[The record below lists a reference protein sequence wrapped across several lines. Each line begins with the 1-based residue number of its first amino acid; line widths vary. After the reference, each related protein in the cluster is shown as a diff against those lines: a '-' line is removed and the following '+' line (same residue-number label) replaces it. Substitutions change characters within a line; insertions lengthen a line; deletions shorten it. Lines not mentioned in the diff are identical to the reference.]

1 MKLVSDFI
9 SRLVGNKTPPV
20 ARAKGGADMKN
31 IQGVFAKTSTAPAAH
46 EFDFTTKPAAA
57 KSRVAPHPLDL
68 ELEISNEKP
77 RGRFFGLDAKNLIL
91 AVSLAVNV
99 GLVYDT
105 VSQKNAA
112 MQEATALKDQV
123 TTLKVEKQKIQRESV
138 GKIRVKEDEMVVRVE
153 QISATVEYVALLK
166 DRVAELEAKAMEKQ
180 KGGKTITARTPSAS
194 LEKVPVAK
202 APVAKVAPIAHP
214 IASDISV
221 PAPVH
226 VESAP
231 TAQRNP
237 KLFQK
242 VSDAVKTIAS
252 DIPQEISLKVS
263 QNAGL
268 TTVTYSDASGFTRY
282 FTADRSEN
290 ASKLTPKGLQAW
302 VNEKYMVS
310 LDVQRA
316 KQEDQIRKEIM
327 SLHPSS

>member
-1 MKLVSDFI
+1 MKLVPDFI
-9 SRLVGNKTPPV
+9 SRLVSKPTRPV
-20 ARAKGGADMKN
+20 ARAKGGVDTKDL
-31 IQGVFAKTSTAPAAH
+31 QGVFAKTSPDLVAH
-46 EFDFTTKPAAA
+46 EFDFTTKPAMA
-57 KSRVAPHPLDL
+57 KPRVAPTPLDF
-68 ELEISNEKP
+68 EIDVPDEKP

-91 AVSLAVNV
+91 AVSLAVNI

-112 MQEATALKDQV
+112 MRESDALKDQV
-123 TTLKVEKQKIQRESV
+123 ATLKIEKQKMQRESV
-138 GKIRVKEDEMVVRVE
+138 GKIRVKEDEMVVPVE
-153 QISATVEYVALLK
+153 QINAAVEYVEVLK
-166 DRVAELEAKAMEKQ
+166 NRVAELEAKAVGKQ
-180 KGGKTITARTPSAS
+180 KGGKIAAS
-194 LEKVPVAK
+194 RASVERVSVAK
-202 APVAKVAPIAHP
+202 TATTAHF
-214 IASDISV
+214 IASDVS
-221 PAPVH
+221 APTTVH
-226 VESAP
+226 AEAAP

-242 VSDAVKTIAS
+242 ASDTVKSIAS

-302 VNEKYMVS
+302 VNEKYMAS
-310 LDVQRA
+310 LDIQRA
-316 KQEDQIRKEIM
+316 KQEDQMRKEIM